1 MRSILPVLSS
11 LLIGSQAAAANID
24 VIGLFPGKAVLVVD
38 ANAPK
43 TFSVG
48 NIVLGDIRLVGVT
61 STSATLEQNGKRQT
75 LALGEHVNR
84 SAPSGRASITLQP
97 DGRGHYIVHGQING
111 GTVRML
117 VDTGASLVAMSAD
130 DAVRLGIDYKKG
142 QQGHANTANG
152 LVTIYRVT
160 LNHVKV
166 GDIQLNQVAASVQEH
181 GLPFTLLGMS
191 FLNRTEIRRE
201 GEQLTLTKRF

>member
-130 DAVRLGIDYKKG
+130 DAMRLGIDYKKG

-152 LVTIYRVT
+152 QVTIYRVT